1 MKQVDSLVGLQWGSE
16 GKGKIAGVLAHFYD
30 AAVRTGAPNAGH
42 TVEYNGKKYVMRSI
56 PCGFGNPAT
65 KLFVGPGGL
74 INLEV
79 LAKELEQFPDGGKEI
94 LSRLYFDRNA
104 GVISHADIEEE
115 ETVSMNS
122 KNGSTAEG
130 VGVAQAKKVLRRGD
144 FQRIGATF
152 NEPLFNERVTDVAML
167 LNSILNNGGAI
178 MLEGTQGFGLC
189 MNHGDYPFTTS
200 RDVTAAALLSDAG
213 LPPKSSRFV
222 FGVMRTYPIR
232 VAGNSG
238 PMGDGR
244 ELSWADVSARC
255 GAPEGAIVEKTTVTK
270 RVRRVSEIDWAFMKR
285 SAAINGPDGIFV
297 NFIDY
302 LDWSM
307 HGATEWSQLTAPGRV
322 FIDKIEST
330 LGVPVLGVSTGAG
343 ERDMIWTPT
352 WHNKFEGVMAEGRLS
367 LV

>member
-1 MKQVDSLVGLQWGSE
+1 MRQVDTLVGLQWGSE
-16 GKGKIAGVLAHFYD
+16 GKGKIAGVLAGFYD

-42 TVEYNGKKYVMRSI
+42 TVEYDDVKYVMRSI

-79 LAKELEQFPDGGKEI
+79 LAKELAQFPDGGKSI
-94 LSRLYFDRNA
+94 LDRLYFDRNA
-104 GVISHADIEEE
+104 GVISHSDIEEE
-115 ETVSMNS
+115 EAVSMNL

-144 FQRIGATF
+144 FQRIGSTF
-152 NEPLFNERVTDVAML
+152 NEPLFDGRVTDVAML
-167 LNSILNNGGAI
+167 LRSILNNGGAVL
-178 MLEGTQGFGLC
+178 LEGTQGFGLC
-189 MNHGDYPFTTS
+189 VNHGDYPFTTS
-200 RDVTAAALLSDAG
+200 RDVTSAALLSDAG
-213 LPPKSSRFV
+213 LPPSSSRFT

-238 PMGDGR
+238 PMGDGA
-244 ELSWADVSARC
+244 ELNWPEISARC

-270 RVRRVSEIDWAFMKR
+270 RIRRVSDIDWGFMKR
-285 SAAINGPDGIFV
+285 SVAINGPDGIFI

-307 HGATEWSQLTAPGRV
+307 HDATDWDRITPKGRA
-322 FIDKIEST
+322 FIERVEDT
-330 LGVPVLGVSTGAG
+330 LEVPVLGVSTGAG
-343 ERDMIWTPT
+343 ARAMVWTPT
-352 WHNKFEGVMAEGRLS
+352 WYNKFEGTMAEGRLA
-367 LV
+367 LA